1 MMPLR
6 PRALLF
12 EDRPGSL
19 SDVAHALAQ
28 QLCDVEVAPTEA
40 GIAAHNPAT
49 VDLVVL
55 EMDLPPVRGLH
66 LINTMKQDPRWRWVF
81 TVVIYCHEPCDEEMF
96 AVWLTGRDIETCD
109 TPEESRV
116 AWLLETLPYYLAQ
129 LPDRAE
135 RATWE

>member
-12 EDRPGSL
+12 EDRPGGL

-28 QLCDVEVAPTEA
+28 RLCDVEVAPTET
-40 GIAAHNPAT
+40 GIAAHNPAA

-55 EMDLPPVRGLH
+55 EMDLPPVRGLR

-81 TVVIYCHEPCDEEMF
+81 VVVIYCHEPCDEQMF
-96 AVWLTGRDIETCD
+96 SVWLTGRDIETYD

-116 AWLLETLPYYLAQ
+116 AWLLKHLPYFLSQ